1 MEKQIGNYIIYSDGK
16 VFSLNT
22 NKFLKPHKGEKG
34 YLRVRLSFDGK
45 YFNYRI
51 HRLVAIAFLPKL
63 EGKNQVNH
71 INGIKDDNRLENL
84 EWCNNQENQ
93 LHAHKN
99 NLANSNQIKRI
110 VLDTY
115 TGVFYD
121 SATELANLMGLK
133 RPTLI
138 SRLNG
143 TKKNIT
149 RYIYA

>member
-1 MEKQIGNYIIYSDGK
+1 
-16 VFSLNT
+16 
-22 NKFLKPHKGEKG
+22 
-34 YLRVRLSFDGK
+34 
-45 YFNYRI
+45 
-51 HRLVAIAFLPKL
+51 VAITFLPKL

-99 NLANSNQIKRI
+99 NLANSNHIKRI

>member
-1 MEKQIGNYIIYSDGK
+1 MEKQIGNYIIYSDGT

-22 NKFLKPHKGEKG
+22 NKFLKPHKGKKG
-34 YLRVRLSFDGK
+34 YLRVRLLFDGK
-45 YFNYRI
+45 YINYRV

-99 NLANSNQIKRI
+99 NLANSNHIKRI

>member
-1 MEKQIGNYIIYSDGK
+1 MEKQIGNYIIYSEGK

-34 YLRVRLSFDGK
+34 YLRVRLLFDGK
-45 YFNYRI
+45 YINYRV

-99 NLANSNQIKRI
+99 NLANSNHIKRI

>member
-22 NKFLKPHKGEKG
+22 NKFLKPNKGEKG
-34 YLRVRLSFDGK
+34 YLRVRLIFDGK
-45 YFNYRI
+45 YINYRV

-99 NLANSNQIKRI
+99 NLANSNHIKRI

>member
-22 NKFLKPHKGEKG
+22 NKFLKPHKDEKG
-34 YLRVRLSFDGK
+34 YLRMRLSFDGK
-45 YFNYRI
+45 YINYRV

-84 EWCNNQENQ
+84 EWCNNKENQ

-99 NLANSNQIKRI
+99 KLANSNHIKRI

>member
-1 MEKQIGNYIIYSDGK
+1 MQKQIGNYIIYSDGK
-16 VFSLNT
+16 IFSLNT
-22 NKFLKPHKGEKG
+22 NKFLKPNKGEKG
-34 YLRVRLSFDGK
+34 YLRVRLLFDGK
-45 YFNYRI
+45 YINYRV
-51 HRLVAIAFLPKL
+51 HRLVAMAFLPKL

-71 INGIKDDNRLENL
+71 INGIKDDNKLENL

-99 NLANSNQIKRI
+99 NLANSNHIKRI

>member
-1 MEKQIGNYIIYSDGK
+1 MEKQIGNYIIHSDGK
-16 VFSLNT
+16 VFSLNK
-22 NKFLKPHKGEKG
+22 NKFLKPNKGEKG
-34 YLRVRLSFDGK
+34 YLRVRLLFDGK
-45 YFNYRI
+45 YINYRV

-71 INGIKDDNRLENL
+71 INGIKHDNRLENL

-93 LHAHKN
+93 IHAHKN
-99 NLANSNQIKRI
+99 NLANSNHIKRI

>member
-34 YLRVRLSFDGK
+34 YLRVRLLFDGK
-45 YFNYRI
+45 YINYRV

-71 INGIKDDNRLENL
+71 INGIKHDNRLENL

-93 LHAHKN
+93 IHAHKN
-99 NLANSNQIKRI
+99 NLANSNHIKRI

>member
-34 YLRVRLSFDGK
+34 YLRVRLLFDGK
-45 YFNYRI
+45 YINYRV

-99 NLANSNQIKRI
+99 NLANSNHIKRI

>member
-1 MEKQIGNYIIYSDGK
+1 MEKQIGNYIIYSNGN
-16 VFSLNT
+16 VLSLNR

-34 YLRVRLSFDGK
+34 YLRVRLLFNGK
-45 YFNYRI
+45 YINYRV

-93 LHAHKN
+93 IHAHKN
-99 NLANSNQIKRI
+99 NLANSNHIKRI

>member
-22 NKFLKPHKGEKG
+22 NKFLKPNKGEKG
-34 YLRVRLSFDGK
+34 YLRVRLLFDGK
-45 YFNYRI
+45 YINYRV

-93 LHAHKN
+93 IHAHKN
-99 NLANSNQIKRI
+99 NLANTNHIKRI

-133 RPTLI
+133 IPTLI

>member
-22 NKFLKPHKGEKG
+22 NKFLKPNKGEKG
-34 YLRVRLSFDGK
+34 YLRVRLLFDGK
-45 YFNYRI
+45 YINYRV

-93 LHAHKN
+93 LHAYKN
-99 NLANSNQIKRI
+99 NLSNSNHIKRI
-110 VLDTY
+110 VIDTY